1 MENSVSPSGK
11 SRRSLAT
18 PKVLCLVAGCL
29 LLSPDAHGQAGQ
41 NPPPD
46 KVADAIVQLKSGN
59 FFPSTVEQIA
69 EAHAVQAIPALK
81 EQFALNQDAD
91 SKAKIASAL
100 VRLGDKDE
108 IYWNYLIEQATEAI
122 HSSLPLPAVY
132 DSRGA
137 LVRGQVSPEFIAW
150 AKAHNVSPESAGED
164 AAYGLPGKVAMLGE
178 TGDPRGVP
186 LLRQALQSPNFLIAA
201 MAAKSLAL
209 IQDKGS
215 IPLIIEAS
223 RKAPSDA
230 AVAIADS
237 LIYFD
242 DAEAQRGADL
252 YLPKTYAA
260 AVREARAHGK
270 TPFHY

>member
-1 MENSVSPSGK
+1 MKEQRPTVSMSYKPSAKMGVL
-11 SRRSLAT
+11 RLALWWLML
-18 PKVLCLVAGCL
+18 PCA
-29 LLSPDAHGQAGQ
+29 AFGQARKST
-41 NPPPD
+41 PD
-46 KVADAIVQLKSGN
+46 EIADDIARVKSGD
-59 FFPSTVEQIA
+59 FFPVAVEQIA
-69 EAHAVQAIPALK
+69 EAHAVQAIPVLK
-81 EQFALNQDAD
+81 EQFALDQDAD

-100 VRLGDKDE
+100 VRLGDKDDT
-108 IYWNYLIEQATEAI
+108 YWNYLVDQATA
-122 HSSLPLPAVY
+122 AVESDAPPPTMY
-132 DSRGA
+132 DANGK
-137 LVRGQVSPEFIAW
+137 VVPGQLSPEFIAW

-270 TPFHY
+270 GPF